1 MLDRPGTFGCVSDA
15 GAFVSMRD
23 WFALE
28 GGREMAKNLRIALFL
43 GMTLTGAAWT
53 SDFAL
58 ADVPQYCRDLAAQY
72 ATAPDQMD
80 ANALAALRACETA
93 ASQERP
99 DAQSPA
105 DPSGQQPDSP
115 GVTSLDQPGW
125 GQWSPSASWS
135 DDRAKTTSWGDH
147 VPE

>member
-1 MLDRPGTFGCVSDA
+1 
-15 GAFVSMRD
+15 
-23 WFALE
+23 
-28 GGREMAKNLRIALFL
+28 MANILRIALCL

-53 SDFAL
+53 AGFAL
-58 ADVPQYCRDLAAQY
+58 ADVPQYCRDLAEQY

-93 ASQERP
+93 ASQDQP

-105 DPSGQQPDSP
+105 DASAQQPDSP
-115 GVTSLDQPGW
+115 GATPIDQPGW
-125 GQWSPSASWS
+125 GQWSSSAPWS
-135 DDRAKTTSWGDH
+135 DNRAKTTSWGDH